1 VCGAVA
7 SAMVT
12 HFATRGESEVDIQI
26 G

>member
-7 SAMVT
+7 AAMVT
-12 HFATRGESEVDIQI
+12 HFATRAESEVDIQI

>member
-7 SAMVT
+7 AAMVT
-12 HFATRGESEVDIQI
+12 NFATRGESEVDIQI